1 MSMRDA
7 PSNYPDG
14 MTAADHAYL
23 DGEYPPCEHESWVID
38 TSSNPVEDY
47 FSNSEGEGTIML
59 RVICED
65 CNIIGCVEYEAKIK
79 EVVFDV

>member
-23 DGEYPPCEHESWVID
+23 DGDHPPCEHESWVID
-38 TSSNPVEDY
+38 TSSNPVEEY
-47 FSNSEGEGTIML
+47 FNDSEAEGTIML

-65 CNIIGCVEYEAKIK
+65 CNTIGYVEYEAKFR